1 MGDQF
6 AENVKSIDTNLTRLA
21 DENRR
26 LRALLAEVALLV
38 ACQPQSRHT
47 ERWLKEAEELRCG

>member
-6 AENVKSIDTNLTRLA
+6 TENVKAIDTNLTRLA

-26 LRALLAEVALLV
+26 MRNLLTEVALLV
-38 ACQPQSRHT
+38 ACQPESRNRD
-47 ERWLKEAEELRCG
+47 RWLKEAEELSCG

>member
-1 MGDQF
+1 MADQF

-26 LRALLAEVALLV
+26 MRVLLAEVALLV

-47 ERWLKEAEELRCG
+47 ERWLKEAEELSCG